1 MGGMVREE
9 GEGFIVE
16 RFECRTRILGFYF
29 VGDVEHA
36 DSHIQI
42 FKFYCIFIDTDH
54 FGNNVLIR
62 GWSWD

>member
-29 VGDVEHA
+29 VGDVKPLKVFCLNMA
-36 DSHIQI
+36 
-42 FKFYCIFIDTDH
+42 Y
-54 FGNNVLIR
+54 
-62 GWSWD
+62 